1 MSARAGAT
9 RVRLGRTGRT
19 LHNRLGEEN
28 YGKGECRKDKDGE
41 DREDRDHTHTHT
53 HTKSPLHLLFSP
65 VLTPGVSPDACSA
78 PRFLEGTREENKK
91 SEK

>member
-1 MSARAGAT
+1 MGIKRRMSARAGAT

-53 HTKSPLHLLFSP
+53 HKVTTPLIVLSSPN
-65 VLTPGVSPDACSA
+65 
-78 PRFLEGTREENKK
+78 TR
-91 SEK
+91 SFT